1 MKIPIDKP
9 NRKASANPNI
19 NKMKSIVRESRDSS
33 PGKFDATGAYSNA
46 RYL

>member
-1 MKIPIDKP
+1 MPIDKP

-19 NKMKSIVRESRDSS
+19 NKLNSIVRDSRDSS
-33 PGKFDATGAYSNA
+33 PGRIDASGAYSNA